1 MRLSSKDN
9 GSLWIDVKNNLENMK
24 FKLCVPIL
32 KSPPSTVRVF
42 DEKTKVWG
50 YTGEYGI
57 SVLKSLAAVCANFGG
72 IGEIEVE
79 DLAEQCKQGR
89 IRLDRKRAKTPSA
102 EEFFYNHGL
111 PTAQAALTKEQLAAK
126 LTELLGTVIDKSAYR
141 KAALKYHPDRNNG
154 DGSKM
159 SELNMLW
166 GLWNG

>member
-1 MRLSSKDN
+1 
-9 GSLWIDVKNNLENMK
+9 MK
-24 FKLCVPIL
+24 LKLCVPIL

-42 DEKTKVWG
+42 DEQTKVWG

-72 IGEIEVE
+72 IGKIEVE

-89 IRLDRKRAKTPSA
+89 IRLDRKRAKAPSA
-102 EEFFYNHGL
+102 EEFFYNHGQPVST
-111 PTAQAALTKEQLAAK
+111 PTLTKEQLREK
-126 LTELLGTVIDKSAYR
+126 LAHMLGSEITKSSYR
-141 KAALKYHPDRNNG
+141 AAALRFHPDRNNG

-166 GLWNG
+166 QMYNA

>member
-1 MRLSSKDN
+1 
-9 GSLWIDVKNNLENMK
+9 MK

-32 KSPPSTVRVF
+32 KSPSSTVRGF
-42 DEKTKVWG
+42 DEQTKVWT

-89 IRLDRKRAKTPSA
+89 IRLDRKRAKAPSA
-102 EEFFYNHGL
+102 EEFFYNHGI
-111 PTAQAALTKEQLAAK
+111 PAAGGQTMTKEQITVK
-126 LTELLGTVIDKSAYR
+126 LTALLEVSDAGAIDKRAYR
-141 KAALKYHPDRNNG
+141 QAAMRLHPDRNNG
-154 DGSKM
+154 DGSRM

-166 GLWNG
+166 GMWNG